1 MTPFVAAA
9 LFALAL
15 WWLGTGLVLHL
26 QQRLQ
31 LQVRPR
37 RTALAVAIA
46 ALGALATLALV
57 LVAGRTGALASLA
70 GFTAAIVL
78 WGALE
83 LSHLLGLVT
92 GTHAAPCPADTG
104 ARERFRLALGAS
116 LWHELSVLAAGLLLV
131 VLLLPAANP
140 TGPYAFVVLWLMRW
154 SAKLNLFFGVP
165 NFSTE
170 WFPERLAHV
179 ASYIRHAPVSAFY
192 PISVTLAVLAFI
204 ALARL
209 ALAAPASDA
218 LVHALPAALLLLA
231 LVEHLFMV
239 LPVADTRLWNRIFAI
254 APAARDDSGPAARRD
269 ATRAREPIAPPAARA
284 R

>member
-1 MTPFVAAA
+1 MPPSAAVTPFVAAA
-9 LFALAL
+9 LFALAA

-31 LQVRPR
+31 VQARPR
-37 RTALAVAIA
+37 RAALAVAIA

-57 LVAGRTGALASLA
+57 LVAERSGALASLA

-92 GTHAAPCPADTG
+92 GTHAVPCPASTG

-116 LWHELSVLAAGLLLV
+116 LWHELSVLAAGLALV
-131 VLLLPAANP
+131 GLLLPATNP
-140 TGPYAFVVLWLMRW
+140 TGPYAFLVLWLMRW

-192 PISVTLAVLAFI
+192 PVSVTLAVLAFI

-209 ALAAPASDA
+209 ALTAPASEA

-231 LVEHLFMV
+231 IVEHLFMA
-239 LPVADTRLWNRIFAI
+239 LPVADTRLWNRFFAV
-254 APAARDDSGPAARRD
+254 
-269 ATRAREPIAPPAARA
+269 PPAARA
-284 R
+284 APRPDPR

>member
-1 MTPFVAAA
+1 MTPLIAAA

-15 WWLGTGLVLHL
+15 WWLGTGIVLHL

-31 LQVRPR
+31 VQVRPR
-37 RTALAVAIA
+37 RRVLGVAVT

-57 LVAGRTGALASLA
+57 TVAGTGGTLASLA

-78 WGALE
+78 WGTLE

-92 GTHAAPCPADTG
+92 GTHEAPCPEGTG
-104 ARERFRLALGAS
+104 AGRRFRLALGTS
-116 LWHELSVLAAGLLLV
+116 LWHELSVLGAGALLLALLADAPNPAGLHTFL
-131 VLLLPAANP
+131 
-140 TGPYAFVVLWLMRW
+140 VLWMMRW

-170 WFPERLAHV
+170 WFPKRLAHV

-192 PISVTLAVLAFI
+192 PVSLTLAVIAFI

-209 ALAAPASDA
+209 ALTVPAGDSLA
-218 LVHALPAALLLLA
+218 HALPAALLLLA
-231 LVEHLFMV
+231 IAEHVFMAV
-239 LPVADTRLWNRIFAI
+239 PIADTRLWNRVF
-254 APAARDDSGPAARRD
+254 ARRV
-269 ATRAREPIAPPAARA
+269 TIAAEAGASSSRP
-284 R
+284 